1 MVDRYGFGDREF
13 DRPNKNSDRVF
24 QSREKAI
31 LVLLEPIEK
40 QFGDVGYRPMLYNFD
55 RGEMRRRGED
65 LLIKSGRGAHSVDDM
80 AASMFR
86 GLDAAASMTPSLK
99 TNGLLKAS
107 HLNEKHRFILIL
119 TTNARGRIQSNTRVL
134 NRNVS
139 GMTRRIYSGIC
150 DDIPVERGLFG
161 RDKTLNPNCRLQV
174 MRKVVTEIG
183 REDTARGS
191 ITNLNNRFND
201 EVINPKL
208 VDTLRTSREE
218 GIELLLPERV
228 SGGIVATEDQIA
240 SAPGLATDISD
251 EKEEIIFSNTLENP
265 RNHLDTLSR
274 AFTLMVDDK
283 EASDRVNNRRDSAW
297 DMDNEHALELRT
309 SSFQNYLH
317 VPTSGMIDEDDLDMH
332 DTILLGDIDD
342 RFDPEVIEIDIE
354 NALMYDVADHSEGSL
369 INQYSYLIAIVTP
382 TILSSLGLNKVQ
394 FTYSVE
400 RRPGGMP
407 DESFRIRETETVYD
421 VSRSELEGIER
432 AFRSE
437 MRKSCLDHIFA
448 TIQDFHLV
456 CTCDVTGFTTIRLN
470 PVALGMRNDV
480 DFEMPTLLGGNIS
493 PMIGS
498 TVDAATNTDSLVD
511 VWQTLLGN
519 NHDDPDDN
527 GLFERPELLSRPD
540 DYGNNYRDGDDDE
553 AWND

>member
-1 MVDRYGFGDREF
+1 MVDRYGFRDRDF
-13 DRPNKNSDRVF
+13 DRPNKNSDNVF
-24 QSREKAI
+24 QSKDKAI

-55 RGEMRRRGED
+55 RGEMKRRGED

-86 GLDAAASMTPSLK
+86 GLDATASMTPSLK

-119 TTNARGRIQSNTRVL
+119 TTSARGRIQSNTRIL
-134 NRNVS
+134 NRNTS

-201 EVINPKL
+201 EVINPSL
-208 VDTLRTSREE
+208 IDTLRTSREK

-228 SGGIVATEDQIA
+228 SGGIVASDDQIA

-283 EASDRVNNRRDSAW
+283 EAADRVSNRRDSAW
-297 DMDNEHALELRT
+297 DMDNEHSLELRT

-317 VPTSGMIDEDDLDMH
+317 VPTSGMIDEDDLDLH

-354 NALMYDVADHSEGSL
+354 NALMYDVADHGEGSL

-394 FTYSVE
+394 FVYSVE

-421 VSRSELEGIER
+421 VSNSELDGIER

-519 NHDDPDDN
+519 NDDDPDDN
-527 GLFERPELLSRPD
+527 GMFERPELLSRPD
-540 DYGNNYRDGDDDE
+540 NYGNNYQDGDDDDD
-553 AWND
+553 WND